1 MLLQNMDQGLEQC
14 QALGRGLVMFWD
26 PDKGLEQCR
35 VLGSSLLLLQE
46 LGQCLI

>member
-1 MLLQNMDQGLEQC
+1 
-14 QALGRGLVMFWD
+14 MFWD

>member
-1 MLLQNMDQGLEQC
+1 MFWDPDKGLEQC